1 MRKWIL
7 ALVAALSVGAALA
20 ATPATVVF
28 DAENMTCPACG
39 ITIRKALEK
48 VPGVTETKVDTR
60 AETVTVTID
69 TSRTDTSRSARAV
82 TEAGFPANAR
92 SARKSVVEGTRVT
105 GSVDLGGR
113 GTMKIKN

>member
-20 ATPATVVF
+20 ATPANVVL

-48 VPGVTETKVDTR
+48 VPGVTDTKVDTR
-60 AETVTVTID
+60 AETVTVTFD
-69 TSRTDTSRSARAV
+69 SSRTDTSAIARAV
-82 TEAGFPANAR
+82 TGAGFPAKAR
-92 SARKSVVEGTRVT
+92 A
-105 GSVDLGGR
+105 GGE
-113 GTMKIKN
+113 

>member
-39 ITIRKALEK
+39 ITIRKALGK
-48 VPGVTETKVDTR
+48 VPGVADVKVDTR
-60 AETVTVTID
+60 AETVTVTFE
-69 TSRTDTSRSARAV
+69 SSQTDAAGITRAV
-82 TEAGFPANAR
+82 TEAGFPAKVR
-92 SARKSVVEGTRVT
+92 T
-105 GSVDLGGR
+105 GGE
-113 GTMKIKN
+113 

>member
-48 VPGVTETKVDTR
+48 VPGVTDTKVDTR
-60 AETVTVTID
+60 AETVTVTFD
-69 TSRTDTSRSARAV
+69 TSRTDTSRIARAV

-92 SARKSVVEGTRVT
+92 ADGE
-105 GSVDLGGR
+105 
-113 GTMKIKN
+113 

>member
-39 ITIRKALEK
+39 ITIRKALEQ
-48 VPGVTETKVDTR
+48 VPGVTETTVDTR
-60 AETVTVTID
+60 AETVTVTFA
-69 TSRTDTSRSARAV
+69 TSRTDTSRYEERRD
-82 TEAGFPANAR
+82 G
-92 SARKSVVEGTRVT
+92 KEGVSKC
-105 GSVDLGGR
+105 GSVGSRYLY
-113 GTMKIKN
+113 KKNTKYSKEKQ

>member
-1 MRKWIL
+1 MFYYFFKRKTAYEMRISDWSSDVCSSGLGAMRKWIL
-7 ALVAALSVGAALA
+7 ALVAALSGGAALA

-60 AETVTVTID
+60 AETVTVTFD
-69 TSRTDTSRSARAV
+69 
-82 TEAGFPANAR
+82 
-92 SARKSVVEGTRVT
+92 
-105 GSVDLGGR
+105 
-113 GTMKIKN
+113 